1 MQKSRLQGKD
11 WRRMACFDPKKSII
25 HSMLVVIVN
34 GQPGMNDSM
43 KDFDGTRSSKNVCC
57 KVRIKIG
64 A

>member
-1 MQKSRLQGKD
+1 
-11 WRRMACFDPKKSII
+11 MACFDPKKSII